1 MGINEIYYSYE
12 LDKLVRALEFVPYK
26 LKRNAN
32 YEVGKT
38 YWCSYWSK
46 WYEVLAVNGREVT
59 IKWQDGKIATH
70 STALD
75 TRRDYELRPFES
87 LVASGLKPKEFIRA
101 FEVDRDSYTAA
112 EIKALCCADVIDILT
127 KADLDFYYFSSDR
140 KPNDYVYYFVEHGC
154 NYKGIREVHLL
165 RDTEKSP
172 RRKEMR
178 KDG

>member
-1 MGINEIYYSYE
+1 MGMNKICYSYE

-32 YEVGKT
+32 YEVGKI

-46 WYEVLAVNGREVT
+46 WYKVLAVNGRDVT

-75 TRRDYELRPFES
+75 TQRDYELRPFES
-87 LVASGLKPKEFIRA
+87 LVASGLEPKEFIRA

-112 EIKALCCADVIDILT
+112 EIKALCCADVIDPLT
-127 KADLDFYYFSSDR
+127 RIDLMYYFWNDSIR
-140 KPNDYVYYFVEHGC
+140 EPNDYAYYFVERGC
-154 NYKGIREVHLL
+154 DYKGIREVHLL

-172 RRKEMR
+172 RRKENSHE
-178 KDG
+178 